1 MPGRW
6 PDSAACTKHA
16 SAFRLNKKEL
26 AEIDKAGNQEEQQAL
41 TQGKSI
47 EEAAAL
53 KLAKKRQLTRE
64 KQEIRLERSKQRH
77 SSSSNGE
84 KDTVEQEPGADMEDS
99 EPLEPEESQ
108 EPVPAATKANAGAA
122 SSKKT
127 SSKASTPRRSTT
139 GKPTSSYMLAL
150 DEAIQTIQ
158 NNRVFK
164 GIQDADPM
172 EICEDE
178 AHRSG
183 VQDCCAICCDHS
195 TIEKHHAM
203 TGCLESSKGFPCSVA
218 YA

>member
-77 SSSSNGE
+77 SSSSTGE
-84 KDTVEQEPGADMEDS
+84 KDTVEQQPGADMEDS

-108 EPVPAATKANAGAA
+108 EPVPAATKATAGAA

-127 SSKASTPRRSTT
+127 SSKASTPQRSTT

-172 EICEDE
+172 EICGDE

-183 VQDCCAICCDHS
+183 VQDCCTICCDHS

-203 TGCLESSKGFPCSVA
+203 NGLLFDQSQ
-218 YA
+218 